1 LKRAGKLPDYRI
13 ARGPDPSGARIVL
26 VSRNPVVDGMAA
38 RPYDPLRWACWQGE
52 RLAGNK
58 SPKTIATI
66 NFKGGVGKTT
76 VTWCLADTL
85 SAYSDAN
92 VLMFDLDAQMSL
104 TQAVGLNEDSG
115 SLHAAF
121 ESWYE
126 KSVANKRT
134 IFDAID
140 QFTKPGAHFDFPVAY
155 DFIYQASKNLHF
167 VPSVEDLYWLE
178 LEFFDREQM
187 KDFMRRLLGKIAHS
201 GKVADYDYVL
211 FDCPPSFTLLSYS
224 VLSCCDLVLIPV
236 NPDFFASRGV
246 SLLLNS
252 LKMRIEPHPTPQ
264 IAVFMNKTKTYA
276 NAPTKETA
284 FYMRQIDQIC
294 RRVSTEQGI
303 RADFLD
309 KAWVRERVG
318 IKRAITGGGVPPE
331 LVTDFQRLWDAC
343 IGVLK

>member
-1 LKRAGKLPDYRI
+1 
-13 ARGPDPSGARIVL
+13 
-26 VSRNPVVDGMAA
+26 MT
-38 RPYDPLRWACWQGE
+38 
-52 RLAGNK
+52 GNK

-85 SAYSDAN
+85 ATYSN
-92 VLMFDLDAQMSL
+92 SSVLMFDLDAQMSL

-121 ESWYE
+121 GGWYD
-126 KSVANKRT
+126 KSVADRRT

-140 QFTKPGAHFDFPVAY
+140 QYTKPGAHFDFPIAY
-155 DFIYQASKNLHF
+155 DFIYQIAKKLHF

-178 LEFFDREQM
+178 LEVFDRDQM
-187 KDFMRRLLGKIAHS
+187 KDFMRRLLGKIHHS
-201 GKVADYDYVL
+201 SKVADYEYVL

-264 IAVFMNKTKTYA
+264 IAVFMNKTKTWA
-276 NAPTKETA
+276 NSPTKETA
-284 FYMRQIDQIC
+284 FYMRQIQQIC
-294 RRVSTEQGI
+294 DRATKDHGI
-303 RADFLD
+303 RAAFFDD
-309 KAWVRERVG
+309 AWVRERVG
-318 IKRAITGGGVPPE
+318 IKRAITGGGVPTE
-331 LVTDFQRLWDAC
+331 LVGDFQKLWSAC
-343 IGVLK
+343 LGVMK

>member
-1 LKRAGKLPDYRI
+1 MTSATN
-13 ARGPDPSGARIVL
+13 S
-26 VSRNPVVDGMAA
+26 
-38 RPYDPLRWACWQGE
+38 
-52 RLAGNK
+52 
-58 SPKTIATI
+58 SPRTIATI

-76 VTWCLADTL
+76 VTWCLAETL
-85 SAYSDAN
+85 ATYSNAS

-115 SLHAAF
+115 SLYPAF
-121 ESWYE
+121 GTWYDN
-126 KSVANKRT
+126 SVDTRRT

-140 QFTKPGAHFDFPVAY
+140 QYTKPSAHFDFPISY
-155 DFIYQASKNLHF
+155 DFIYQISKGLHF

-178 LEFFDREQM
+178 LEVFDRDQM
-187 KDFMRRLLGKIAHS
+187 KDFMRRLLGKISHS
-201 GKVADYDYVL
+201 SKVARYDYVL

-284 FYMRQIDQIC
+284 FYMRQIAQIC
-294 RRVSTEQGI
+294 ENARTRQGI
-303 RADFLD
+303 SATFFED
-309 KAWVRERVG
+309 AWVRERVG
-318 IKRAITGGGVPPE
+318 IKRAITGGGVPAD
-331 LVTDFQRLWDAC
+331 LVPDFQRLWDAC
-343 IGVLK
+343 LGILK

>member
-1 LKRAGKLPDYRI
+1 M
-13 ARGPDPSGARIVL
+13 S
-26 VSRNPVVDGMAA
+26 
-38 RPYDPLRWACWQGE
+38 
-52 RLAGNK
+52 GNK

-85 SAYSDAN
+85 STYSNAA

-104 TQAVGLNEDSG
+104 TQAVGLNEDNG
-115 SLHAAF
+115 TLYPAF
-121 ESWYE
+121 GSWYE
-126 KSVANKRT
+126 KSVNGRRT

-140 QFTKPGAHFDFPVAY
+140 QYTKPGVHFDFPVAY
-155 DFIYQASKNLHF
+155 DFIYQISNGLHF

-178 LEFFDREQM
+178 LEVFDRDQM

-276 NAPTKETA
+276 NAPTKEAA
-284 FYMRQIDQIC
+284 FYMRQIEQIC
-294 RRVSTEQGI
+294 NRASKEQSI
-303 RADFLD
+303 RATFFDN
-309 KAWVRERVG
+309 AWVRERVG

-331 LVTDFQRLWDAC
+331 LVKDFQGLWQAC
-343 IGVLK
+343 LGVLK